1 MSSRTSFLS
10 RLLGLYCII
19 AALSLGVQKQ
29 ATIET
34 VTAIVHDSALMMV
47 LGVITFTAGLAMVLG
62 HNIWSGGATTVVVTI
77 ISWVTLIKGLLFLFL
92 PPDVEATFFLK
103 DLHYDQLFYLYL
115 AISLV
120 VGVYLTFSGFASKS
134 HS

>member
-1 MSSRTSFLS
+1 MSSRTTFLS
-10 RLLGLYCII
+10 KLIGLYCIFCALCF
-19 AALSLGVQKQ
+19 AAHKQ
-29 ATIET
+29 ATLAT
-34 VTAIVHDSALMMV
+34 VTAIVHDSAVMMV
-47 LGVITFTAGLAMVLG
+47 LGVITLTAGLAMILG

-77 ISWVTLIKGLLFLFL
+77 IGWLTLIKGLLFLFL

-120 VGVYLTFSGFASKS
+120 IGVYLTFSGFASKS
-134 HS
+134 HV